1 MFPIRLQK
9 RACTDAGKIER
20 FLGQART
27 GFLGL
32 ASDNVPYVVPLNFV
46 WKDNAIYFHGAS
58 EGRKIEMIAEN
69 PAACFTVSEEYGTIA
84 DPTPA
89 HVDTAYMSAIIYGT
103 IEKVVDWEE
112 ATAAMQVMLDKYVPG
127 YFDRPLAR
135 THLERYVSSM
145 GSKTSVFK
153 LVSSSISAKE
163 SEVNPAKMYFEGRKS
178 HEDRP

>member
-9 RACTDAGKIER
+9 RACTDPHKIQQ
-20 FLGQART
+20 FLEQART

-32 ASDNVPYVVPLNFV
+32 ASGNVPYVVPLNFV
-46 WKDNAIYFHGAS
+46 WMDEAVYFHGAS
-58 EGRKIEMIAEN
+58 EGRKIDMIAEN
-69 PAACFTVSEEYGTIA
+69 PEACFTVSEEYGTIS

-103 IEKVVDWEE
+103 VIKVTDWDE
-112 ATAAMQVMLDKYVPG
+112 ATAAMQLMLNKYVPG
-127 YFDRPLAR
+127 YFDRPLAKS
-135 THLERYVSSM
+135 HLERYVSSM

-163 SEVNPAKMYFEGRKS
+163 SEVNEAKMFHQGRKS
-178 HEDRP
+178 QGDRP